1 MVFYTRSQ
9 SIRACVGNNISRKIR
24 VVNFKYLEIN
34 NTLLVKSV
42 VIKKK
47 VIDLSK
53 DDNLLSEQAITK
65 TVRTV
70 NTEYALL

>member
-1 MVFYTRSQ
+1 M
-9 SIRACVGNNISRKIR
+9 
-24 VVNFKYLEIN
+24 
-34 NTLLVKSV
+34 LVKSV

>member
-1 MVFYTRSQ
+1 MRT
-9 SIRACVGNNISRKIR
+9 CVGNNISRKIR

-34 NTLLVKSV
+34 DNTLLVKSV

-53 DDNLLSEQAITK
+53 NDNLLSEQAITK

-70 NTEYALL
+70 NMEYALL